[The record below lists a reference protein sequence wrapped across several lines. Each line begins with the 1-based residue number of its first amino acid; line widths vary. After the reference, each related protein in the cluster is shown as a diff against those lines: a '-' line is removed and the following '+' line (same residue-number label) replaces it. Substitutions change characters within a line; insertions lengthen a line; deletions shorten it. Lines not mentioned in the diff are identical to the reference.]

1 MMGMRRSLLLRS
13 AAGAALVAAYL
24 SRPSTTLGLR
34 FLART
39 RILWQTSQPAH
50 DKWDALGL
58 GAEMGQWGVHSEHL
72 RPSSMCVISFLWA

>member
-34 FLART
+34 SLARM
-39 RILWQTSQPAH
+39 RILRQTSLPAH
-50 DKWDALGL
+50 GKWDASGL
-58 GAEMGQWGVHSEHL
+58 RAEMGHPA
-72 RPSSMCVISFLWA
+72 RT